1 MKKLSCLLLTLSTL
15 LAFTACGSTNTN
27 TATTTTTT
35 PSETVE
41 SQANAEV
48 EWPEILPVPEA
59 TVDSASATENKFSA
73 AIIGEDWTKE
83 SAMAYAK
90 LCKAAGFTQVIVNR
104 IYSFQYDFEAV
115 HPEYNKVVSISFIG
129 DDNTSISLKDYK

>member
-35 PSETVE
+35 TSETVE

-48 EWPEILPVPEA
+48 EWPEILPVP
-59 TVDSASATENKFSA
+59 
-73 AIIGEDWTKE
+73 
-83 SAMAYAK
+83 
-90 LCKAAGFTQVIVNR
+90 
-104 IYSFQYDFEAV
+104 
-115 HPEYNKVVSISFIG
+115 
-129 DDNTSISLKDYK
+129 

>member
-15 LAFTACGSTNTN
+15 LAFTACGNTKAD
-27 TATTTTTT
+27 TVTTTT
-35 PSETVE
+35 SETVE
-41 SQANAEV
+41 SQASAEV

>member
-35 PSETVE
+35 TSETVE

-129 DDNTSISLKDYK
+129 DDNTSIS

>member
-35 PSETVE
+35 TSETVE
-41 SQANAEV
+41 SQANAKV

-129 DDNTSISLKDYK
+129 DDNTCISLKDYK

>member
-35 PSETVE
+35 TSETVE
-41 SQANAEV
+41 SQANAKV

-83 SAMAYAK
+83 SAIAYAK

-104 IYSFQYDFEAV
+104 IYSIQYDFEAV
-115 HPEYNKVVSISFIG
+115 HPEYNKVVSISFVG
-129 DDNTSISLKDYK
+129 NNNTSISLKDYK

>member
-15 LAFTACGSTNTN
+15 LAFTACGNTNTN
-27 TATTTTTT
+27 TATTTT
-35 PSETVE
+35 SETVE
-41 SQANAEV
+41 SQASAEV
-48 EWPEILPVPEA
+48 EWPEILPVPEG

-115 HPEYNKVVSISFIG
+115 HPEYNKVVSISFVG
-129 DDNTSISLKDYK
+129 DNNTSISLKDYK